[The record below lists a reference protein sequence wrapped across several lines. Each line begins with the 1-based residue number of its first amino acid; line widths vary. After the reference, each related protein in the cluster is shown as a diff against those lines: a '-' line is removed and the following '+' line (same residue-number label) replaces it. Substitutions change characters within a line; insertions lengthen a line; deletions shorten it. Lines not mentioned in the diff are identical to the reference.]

1 MLSRNLLHSCSNIAS
16 VFRKEWS
23 AYFNTQI
30 GYLFTIFYLFLS
42 SFLFF
47 YGLGEE
53 SFWERKVAGM
63 EEYFIWT
70 PLLFT
75 VFIPALTMRLWSEEK
90 RSGTL
95 ELLFT
100 LPLGKSEITF
110 GKFLAAWAFL
120 GFVLSLTLPI
130 PFSIWALS
138 DLDLGIVFAGYL
150 GCYLLGG
157 AYLSLG
163 TLLSSLGKDQISSYI
178 LTLFVCLFFFLLG
191 TQPVLKFLGGG
202 FAGLA
207 SFLSLG
213 SHFES
218 FRLGLVD
225 GGDAFYFLSFILA
238 NLFSNVFL
246 LRRDYP

>member
-1 MLSRNLLHSCSNIAS
+1 MKQTYLTIRNNVGTI
-16 VFRKEWS
+16 FKKEWDM
-23 AYFNTQI
+23 YFNTQI
-30 GYLFTIFYLFLS
+30 GYVFATFYLLLS

-47 YGLGEE
+47 YGLGED
-53 SFWERKVAGM
+53 SFWDRKIAGM

-75 VFIPALTMRLWSEEK
+75 AFIPSLTMRLWSEEK
-90 RSGTL
+90 KSGTL

-100 LPLGKSEITF
+100 LPFRKSEIVL

-120 GFVLSLTLPI
+120 GLVLSLSLLI
-130 PFSIWALS
+130 PFSIWAFG

-157 AYLSLG
+157 AYISLG
-163 TLLSSLGKDQISSYI
+163 LFLSSFGKDQISSYI
-178 LTLFVCLFFFLLG
+178 FTLLVCLFFFLLG

-202 FAGLA
+202 FSSFA
-207 SFLSLG
+207 SMISLS

-218 FRLGLVD
+218 FRLGLLD
-225 GGDAFYFLSFILA
+225 FKDLFYYLSFIAA
-238 NLFSNVFL
+238 NLYANIFSL
-246 LRRDYP
+246 EARHP

>member
-1 MLSRNLLHSCSNIAS
+1 MQSFHLYRFYSNLLS

-30 GYLFTIFYLFLS
+30 GYVFSIFYLFLS

-47 YGLGEE
+47 YGLGED
-53 SFWERKVAGM
+53 SFWDRKVAGM

-70 PLLFT
+70 PLLFV
-75 VFIPALTMRLWSEEK
+75 VFIPALTMRLWAEEK
-90 RSGTL
+90 KSGTL

-100 LPLGKSEITF
+100 LPLGKLEIAF
-110 GKFLAAWAFL
+110 GKFLAAWTFL
-120 GFVLSLTLPI
+120 GFILSLTLPI
-130 PFSIWALS
+130 PFSIWAIG

-163 TLLSSLGKDQISSYI
+163 TLLSSFGKDQISSYI
-178 LTLFVCLFFFLLG
+178 LTLLVCLFFFLVG
-191 TQPVLKFLGGG
+191 TQPVLKFLGGS
-202 FAGLA
+202 FSSLA
-207 SFLSLG
+207 SFLSLS

-218 FRLGLVD
+218 FRLGLID
-225 GGDAFYFLSFILA
+225 GADIFYFLSFILA
-238 NLFSNVFL
+238 NLFSNVFF
-246 LRRDYP
+246 LRRKYP